1 MKKFFFILFGIFLL
15 PSVYCKPVSSSAQE
29 NKIPFPADF
38 ARGADISWVT
48 EMEDDGI
55 KFCNDSGEE
64 TDLFR
69 LIKDCGMNS
78 VRLRVWVNP
87 ENQYGNYCNK
97 ADVIKKAK
105 RAFELGMDIMIDFH
119 YSDIFTDPGRQLK
132 PSAWQTCSTSA
143 QIEAKIKE
151 HTQDI
156 LAELK
161 KAGISPK
168 WIQIGNEI
176 NAGMLWDDDTNL
188 SGGTWDSN
196 GNYTNGYSFKKNFSN
211 LSAYI
216 NAGYEASKNIFP
228 DASVIIH
235 LADGF
240 NVETFKWIFDELKS
254 LGTNYDIIGLSHYPQ
269 NNTSKSWKT
278 MNDEAVSTIKTVA
291 KRYGKKV
298 MVCEVGTKSS
308 DENLAAK
315 VMSDFMTKIVSINSC
330 VGIFYWEPQVY
341 NWKPSYYNNVGWSAY
356 DMGAFTSKRSPAK
369 VLKVFNGTTF

>member
-1 MKKFFFILFGIFLL
+1 MKKKFITLASCVFISLAF
-15 PSVYCKPVSSSAQE
+15 CKPAHSSPQQNAIQ
-29 NKIPFPADF
+29 FPEGF
-38 ARGADISWVT
+38 ARGADISWVP

-55 KFCNDSGEE
+55 KFCNDNGEE

-69 LIKDCGMNS
+69 LMKDCGMNA

-97 ADVIKKAK
+97 ADVLKKAK

-132 PSAWQTCSTSA
+132 PSAWKDCATSA
-143 QIEAKIKE
+143 EIELKIKE
-151 HTQDI
+151 HTQEI

-168 WIQIGNEI
+168 WIQLGNEI
-176 NAGMLWDDDTNL
+176 NAGMLWDDDASL
-188 SGGTWDSN
+188 SAGTWDSN
-196 GNYTNGYSFKKNFSN
+196 GTYTNGYSFKKNFSN
-211 LSAYI
+211 LASYI
-216 NAGYEASKNIFP
+216 NAGYEVSKSIFP

-240 NVETFKWIFDELKS
+240 NTEAFKWIFDELKK

-269 NNTSKSWKT
+269 NNTSKSWKE
-278 MNDEAVSTIKTVA
+278 MNDAAVSTIKTVA

-298 MVCEVGTKSS
+298 IVCEVGTKIS

-330 VGIFYWEPQVY
+330 AGIFYWEPQVY
-341 NWKPSYYNNVGWSAY
+341 NWKPSYYRTVGWSAY
-356 DMGAFTSKRSPAK
+356 GMGAFTSKRSPAK